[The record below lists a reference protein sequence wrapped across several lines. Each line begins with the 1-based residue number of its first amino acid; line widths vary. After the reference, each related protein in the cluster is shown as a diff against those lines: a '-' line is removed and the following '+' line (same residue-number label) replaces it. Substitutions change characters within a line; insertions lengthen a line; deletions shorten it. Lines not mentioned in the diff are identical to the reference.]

1 VNPDETA
8 VSKSGAVEACGGLAP
23 GVTDLPIQRIE
34 QSVHPTGNQ
43 VTDLERLKAASS
55 RSNDILKAS
64 CPSEIPLTPLGRLD
78 AVEKR
83 LDVMM
88 QAVQVV
94 RDPLDDFY
102 NSLTDEQR
110 RNIDAKA
117 GKPQSGAKATGLPAL
132 CDQRAASF
140 SQLPVDRIEKTI
152 RLTQQ
157 QRGAFDD
164 LKSASSKAASEM
176 RTSCPSQTPPTIV
189 TRLGAVDLRLA
200 AMLQAVKTLRP
211 ALDNFYAALNDEQKA
226 RFNTM
231 GQPWSQ
237 SARGG

>member
-1 VNPDETA
+1 
-8 VSKSGAVEACGGLAP
+8 
-23 GVTDLPIQRIE
+23 
-34 QSVHPTGNQ
+34 
-43 VTDLERLKAASS
+43 
-55 RSNDILKAS
+55 
-64 CPSEIPLTPLGRLD
+64 
-78 AVEKR
+78 
-83 LDVMM
+83 
-88 QAVQVV
+88 
-94 RDPLDDFY
+94 
-102 NSLTDEQR
+102 
-110 RNIDAKA
+110 
-117 GKPQSGAKATGLPAL
+117 
-132 CDQRAASF
+132 
-140 SQLPVDRIEKTI
+140 VDRIEKTI
-152 RLTQQ
+152 RLNQQ

-164 LKSASSKAASEM
+164 LISASSKAASEM